1 MYLKHMIAT
10 ESEQLL
16 AMEKEHRIRVMT
28 LAKRISSNRRK
39 LLRVEIEEEW
49 LAFLNYCHTGK
60 F

>member
-1 MYLKHMIAT
+1 MIVT

-16 AMEKEHRIRVMT
+16 AMEKENRIREMA

>member
-16 AMEKEHRIRVMT
+16 AMEKEHRIREMT

-39 LLRVEIEEEW
+39 LLRVEVEEEW
-49 LAFLNYCHTGK
+49 TSFLNYCHTGK